1 MANFLKLF
9 YLSSFNLKN
18 QNIPRLKFIISF
30 AIFLSIFA
38 VTASIITIF
47 YELKI
52 DKIEKKLL
60 DKQREIQFTEI
71 SLDTIVYQITTST
84 FNFDPLK
91 SQYLKDRY
99 YYWTDS
105 SILNDRDIFYRN
117 FINFYT
123 TIEQDFYFIDLL
135 VDLVIDF
142 DIDPKKIKGVKI
154 LLKKKKFQ
162 KILDEIKQD
171 EANYTTDDN
180 IFDPQ
185 IDDYFYKYKDYLEFL
200 FEIHNEAQ
208 FFLIDG
214 YNKIKKKEII
224 ERKNIINISKKISNL
239 SNISVKIIFIAFLI
253 QLIIFIIIQFFE
265 ISSNLRQ
272 EDNEKR

>member
-9 YLSSFNLKN
+9 YLSSLNLKN

-123 TIEQDFYFIDLL
+123 IPIS
-135 VDLVIDF
+135 
-142 DIDPKKIKGVKI
+142 P
-154 LLKKKKFQ
+154 
-162 KILDEIKQD
+162 
-171 EANYTTDDN
+171 
-180 IFDPQ
+180 
-185 IDDYFYKYKDYLEFL
+185 
-200 FEIHNEAQ
+200 
-208 FFLIDG
+208 FFNG
-214 YNKIKKKEII
+214 
-224 ERKNIINISKKISNL
+224 
-239 SNISVKIIFIAFLI
+239 F
-253 QLIIFIIIQFFE
+253 
-265 ISSNLRQ
+265 
-272 EDNEKR
+272 